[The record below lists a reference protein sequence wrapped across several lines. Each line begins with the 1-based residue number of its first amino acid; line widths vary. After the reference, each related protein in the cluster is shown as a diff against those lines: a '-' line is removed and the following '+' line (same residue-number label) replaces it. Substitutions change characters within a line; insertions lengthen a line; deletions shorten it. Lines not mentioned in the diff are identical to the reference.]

1 MKIKNFILALVAT
14 IISITS
20 FSQGFDGKI
29 TAKMIALSVPDEM
42 KGMEGMMTQ
51 DMIIYSKKEKS
62 RVELKSMMGNTTV
75 ISDTV
80 KKESIVLM
88 DMMGQK
94 TAIKQP
100 LDENTASGSF
110 GFEVQGGTF
119 KATSETK
126 TIAGYKCTKGVY
138 TMPTE
143 EGEPAMTVDLWYTT
157 SLSNPQSNSDI
168 PGMVMEFTMDMEGM
182 KMQFTISAISKET
195 VADSMFEIPAGYTI
209 KTEEEFQNSIPTM
222 GK

>member
-1 MKIKNFILALVAT
+1 
-14 IISITS
+14 
-20 FSQGFDGKI
+20 
-29 TAKMIALSVPDEM
+29 
-42 KGMEGMMTQ
+42 
-51 DMIIYSKKEKS
+51 
-62 RVELKSMMGNTTV
+62 
-75 ISDTV
+75 
-80 KKESIVLM
+80 M

-110 GFEVQGGTF
+110 GFEAEGGTF

-126 TIAGYKCTKGVY
+126 TIAGYKCIKGIY
-138 TMPTE
+138 TMPIE
-143 EGEPAMTVDLWYTT
+143 DGEPAMTVELWYTT
-157 SLSNPQSNSDI
+157 GLSNPQLNSDI